1 MLTTVGSTCCG
12 KPVDEMGHEQ
22 TPGVHSSR
30 TCDGNVSC
38 LPSADLAV
46 VVASRSGHVYLM
58 FPLGLVVPLQPV
70 KRTDGLT
77 IACVKS
83 MLWLNEMLQKLSCL
97 HDTPLEKCITIGF
110 LKALLYKLLSI
121 LPNGGMCT
129 CV

>member
-12 KPVDEMGHEQ
+12 KPVDEMGHEK

-38 LPSADLAV
+38 LPSTDLAV
-46 VVASRSGHVYLM
+46 VVASRSGHVCLL
-58 FPLGLVVPLQPV
+58 FPLQPI
-70 KRTDGLT
+70 KSTDGLT
-77 IACVKS
+77 IACVKL

-97 HDTPLEKCITIGF
+97 HDTELEKCITIA
-110 LKALLYKLLSI
+110 ALPKLLSDF
-121 LPNGGMCT
+121 PNAVMCT